1 MKKHRTRRWL
11 ALLLT
16 AGMLVGLVPAD
27 GTQAVHAAGEF
38 DADADLL
45 AHYPLETDVKDVSGN
60 DKDASITDGASGVDF
75 SGDAL
80 NLAGGAR
87 NTGNYVTLPDGLFD
101 GQDTVTVSLWISNHG
116 NQTNTAAF
124 FFGSA
129 PEGTKVDPA
138 NYFLLNPCSP
148 SGHYKAVF
156 TNSLN
161 AGQPWTTEA
170 GINGTVSTAGFMDQ
184 WKLYTVVI
192 DGSANTLT
200 GYLDG
205 EDLGTVNLARKVSDF
220 GTGLKAHIGTSQY
233 LNDPLFAGSFRDL
246 RIYGRALTDAE
257 VA

>member
-87 NTGNYVTLPDGLFD
+87 STGNYVTLPDGLFD

-129 PEGTKVDPA
+129 PEGT
-138 NYFLLNPCSP
+138 LQ
-148 SGHYKAVF
+148 GGIYK
-156 TNSLN
+156 
-161 AGQPWTTEA
+161 QPECR
-170 GINGTVSTAGFMDQ
+170 TALDDRGRNQRHGFH
-184 WKLYTVVI
+184 
-192 DGSANTLT
+192 G
-200 GYLDG
+200 
-205 EDLGTVNLARKVSDF
+205 
-220 GTGLKAHIGTSQY
+220 
-233 LNDPLFAGSFRDL
+233 
-246 RIYGRALTDAE
+246 RIYGSVEAVYSCHRRQRKYTDRLSGWGRSGNCKSGKEGVRFRHRAEGTYRHVPVSE
-257 VA
+257 